1 LKNNI
6 NITVIDRNGNQ
17 HEISGPTDMNLNL
30 MELLK
35 IHEFPIEGTCG
46 GMAMCASCHVY
57 IQSSHALPVKSYDEK
72 AMLEESWDCEENSR
86 LSCQLKISESLNDL
100 IIKIAPEQ

>member
-1 LKNNI
+1 LKNDI

-17 HEISGPTDMNLNL
+17 HGVSGPTDMNLNL

-57 IQSSHALPVKSYDEK
+57 IQSNHELPEKSYDEK

-86 LSCQLKISESLNDL
+86 LSCQLKISESLNGL
-100 IIKIAPEQ
+100 IMKIAPEQ